1 MARESYNVVNR
12 QSSGVREGPQ
22 TRREAGDRRRT
33 GPNDTGAENPT
44 GMDMGM
50 GGAVG
55 GAMHDAAAMGGEL
68 SAASAADYAGPT
80 GMPNG
85 TIGTNPMDGAKAM
98 EGMGELRKKKKN
110 PMDMDYAGPESAS
123 GFEGMAGNTFSKEGL
138 DKMNAHY
145 AQTQQSMA
153 AG

>member
-1 MARESYNVVNR
+1 M
-12 QSSGVREGPQ
+12 
-22 TRREAGDRRRT
+22 
-33 GPNDTGAENPT
+33 

-50 GGAVG
+50 GGAFG
-55 GAMHDAAAMGGEL
+55 GAMHDAAAMGGGALGEMGNDAAMMGGL
-68 SAASAADYAGPT
+68 QDAASSYAGPT

-85 TIGTNPMDGAKAM
+85 TMGTNPMDGDKVM
-98 EGMGELRKKKKN
+98 EKMGDLATRKKKKN
-110 PMDMDYAGPESAS
+110 PMDMGDMDYAGPESPQ

-138 DKMNAHY
+138 DKMNQHY